1 MKFEHFLKQRNPRLH
16 EELTGSAVAV
26 PSSAQPAQQ
35 VSNAMKNLNVV
46 SNNIN
51 MQAKQLNNPVLNQ
64 SAQTLQKS
72 VNDLN
77 TSLRMSSTVA
87 KNNQNTQQN
96 LDAINRMQA
105 NTKQNLNSLS
115 APQR

>member
-26 PSSAQPAQQ
+26 PSAPPAQQ

-64 SAQTLQKS
+64 SAQNLQKS

-77 TSLRMSSTVA
+77 TSLRLRTGIDDFF
-87 KNNQNTQQN
+87 Q
-96 LDAINRMQA
+96 
-105 NTKQNLNSLS
+105 LNSS
-115 APQR
+115 V